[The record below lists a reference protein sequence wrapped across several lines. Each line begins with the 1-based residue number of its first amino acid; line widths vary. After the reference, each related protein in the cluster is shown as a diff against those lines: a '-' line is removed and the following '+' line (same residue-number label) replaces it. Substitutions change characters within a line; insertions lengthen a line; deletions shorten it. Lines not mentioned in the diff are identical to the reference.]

1 MSSTLRSAHEDA
13 GLKKGRGEGPI
24 VLAARAA
31 CGWIGEPG
39 NVAEIAAGHLSRFSQ
54 VRSDSASAGSNP
66 AIQDSRMMFGF
77 FVESK
82 FIPEHVQHKTLAGQI
97 HYQAILKHLLRP
109 ETVNRIFNPRNVAKA
124 RLRSVSDW
132 PYLDDVRLCD
142 ITVEHVR
149 RIVASSRSCE
159 YSPQTVK
166 HIKNVFFA
174 IISHAQRERCF
185 SGPNPVA
192 QVKLLPI
199 ARKEQHHLTIS
210 QTKAMLELMQY
221 PEREIALMTITT
233 GMNILEIGNLQ
244 WKHVNLSDAS
254 RDVDG
259 DVVQPKSIALRPQ
272 WNRIGLGD
280 SKRGRKKD
288 IEIPQLLIA
297 VLEDLKKRGMPSTDD
312 FVLTSNSGQPILSAR
327 VSSARL
333 KVVGRKLGLPWLSW
347 RVIGRAH
354 TALLSEFRTELN
366 DHMMVVV
373 HQQLPNPV
381 TVASN
386 ETGSAASKEWDTIGR
401 KFPCGSFRAGRQCR
415 QAFH

>member
-1 MSSTLRSAHEDA
+1 MLRSAPEDG
-13 GLKKGRGEGPI
+13 GLKKGRIEGPI
-24 VLAARAA
+24 VLAQRVVSGRIA
-31 CGWIGEPG
+31 EPG
-39 NVAEIAAGHLSRFSQ
+39 DPAEIAVGHLSRFSQ
-54 VRSDSASAGSNP
+54 VRSDSPSAGSNP

-149 RIVASSRSCE
+149 RIIASSRSCE

-192 QVKLLPI
+192 QVKLPPI
-199 ARKEQHHLTIS
+199 SRKEEHHLTIS
-210 QTKAMLELMQY
+210 QTRAMLELMQY
-221 PEREIALMTITT
+221 PEREIALITITT

-244 WKHVNLSDAS
+244 WKHVNLSDS
-254 RDVDG
+254 PRDVDG
-259 DVVQPKSIALRPQ
+259 DVVQPRSLALRPQ

-288 IEIPQLLIA
+288 IEIPKSLIS
-297 VLEDLKKRGMPSTDD
+297 VLEDLKKRGIKRSADD
-312 FVLTSNSGQPILSAR
+312 FVLISDSGQPILSAK

-333 KVVGRKLGLPWLSW
+333 KAVGRKLGLPWLSW

-354 TALLSEFRTELN
+354 TTLLSEFRTELN
-366 DHMMVVV
+366 DHMMVGV
-373 HQQLPNPV
+373 HQKLPNPI
-381 TVASN
+381 TIASN
-386 ETGSAASKEWDTIGR
+386 ETGSAVSKEWDTIGP
-401 KFPCGSFRAGRQCR
+401 KFPCRSFRAGRQCR